1 MSDLDAIDARIL
13 AALQEDGRL
22 SNVDLAARVGLS
34 PSPCLRRVKILEDA
48 GVIEGYRA
56 NLGRTKLG
64 LGLTVFVGIKVDGH
78 RDTNANALQETMR
91 RLPEVVACHLVSGEA
106 DFLLEVVV
114 PDLAHYETFLV
125 GTLLKMPMV
134 KDIRSNFAI
143 RLVKANAPLPLRHLD
158 AASTPKAG
166 RSPRRGSQ
174 KSDVKRRR

>member
-1 MSDLDAIDARIL
+1 MTEFDTIDARIL

-22 SNVDLAARVGLS
+22 SNVDLGDKVGLS
-34 PSPCLRRVKILEDA
+34 PSPCLRRVKQLEDS

-56 NLGRTKLG
+56 TLNRAKLG

-78 RDTNANALQETMR
+78 RDVNANALQDTMR

-114 PDLAHYETFLV
+114 PDLAHYERFLV

-134 KDIRSNFAI
+134 KDIRSQFVI
-143 RLVKANAPLPLRHLD
+143 RAVKERAPLPLGHL
-158 AASTPKAG
+158 AAEAPKQATKLRTKRPG
-166 RSPRRGSQ
+166 RTRTRRLA
-174 KSDVKRRR
+174 